1 MPKHILNIL
10 NATDELEFF
19 MKFMIWFLAI
29 IVPIYDLTGAL
40 IVLIVIDLI
49 TGIGASLK
57 NQVKFKWE
65 KIVNT
70 FTKVIIYSLILL
82 AGWVVESKIM
92 PAIPLMRLVAGFL
105 ALTELRS
112 ILGNFKNIFGL
123 DMWEYIRSAIRNQKI
138 SDLPEP
144 KGKAKENEG

>member
-29 IVPIYDLTGAL
+29 LVPIYDVTGAL
-40 IVLIVIDLI
+40 IILILIDLI
-49 TGIGASLK
+49 TGIIASVK
-57 NQVKFKWE
+57 NQVKFQWE
-65 KIVNT
+65 KIENT

-123 DMWEYIRSAIRNQKI
+123 DMWEYIRAAIRNQKL

>member
-29 IVPIYDLTGAL
+29 LVPIYDVTGAL
-40 IVLIVIDLI
+40 IILILIDLI
-49 TGIGASLK
+49 TGIIASVK
-57 NQVKFKWE
+57 NQVKFQWE
-65 KIVNT
+65 KIINT

-112 ILGNFKNIFGL
+112 ILGNFKNIYGL
-123 DMWEYIRSAIRNQKI
+123 DMWEYIRAAIRNQKL

>member
-19 MKFMIWFLAI
+19 MKFMIWFLSI
-29 IVPIYDLTGAL
+29 LVPIYDVTGAL
-40 IVLIVIDLI
+40 IILILIDLI
-49 TGIGASLK
+49 TGIIASVK
-57 NQVKFKWE
+57 NQVKFQWE
-65 KIVNT
+65 KIINT

-82 AGWVVESKIM
+82 AGWVIESKIM

-112 ILGNFKNIFGL
+112 ILGNFKNIYGL
-123 DMWEYIRSAIRNQKI
+123 DMWEYIRAAIRNQKL

>member
-10 NATDELEFF
+10 NATDELDFF

-29 IVPIYDLTGAL
+29 LVPIYDVTGAL
-40 IVLIVIDLI
+40 IILILIYLI
-49 TGIGASLK
+49 TGIIASVK
-57 NQVKFKWE
+57 NQVKFQWE
-65 KIVNT
+65 KIENT

-112 ILGNFKNIFGL
+112 TLGNFKNIFGL

-144 KGKAKENEG
+144 KGKSDRK

>member
-70 FTKVIIYSLILL
+70 FTKVIIYSLMLL

-138 SDLPEP
+138 SDLPES

>member
-19 MKFMIWFLAI
+19 MKFMIWFLSI
-29 IVPIYDLTGAL
+29 LVPIYDVTGAL
-40 IVLIVIDLI
+40 IILILIDLI
-49 TGIGASLK
+49 TGIIASVK
-57 NQVKFKWE
+57 NQVKFQWE
-65 KIVNT
+65 KIINT

-82 AGWVVESKIM
+82 AGWVVESEIM

-112 ILGNFKNIFGL
+112 ILGNFKNIYGL
-123 DMWEYIRSAIRNQKI
+123 DMWEYIRAAIRNQKL